1 MQTTRMLFLTLA
13 LSVAA
18 APAMAATAHPSPSQT
33 PQPPQVFPSEPGTAA
48 PPDAQLNDRDIASII
63 AWIKQAMDDAANGK
77 TVEVPPE
84 MRHKLEAMGQAL
96 KKHSIDLSNALLDN
110 LREQIRRLQRENPPP
125 QQLPIQPPATI
136 QL

>member
-1 MQTTRMLFLTLA
+1 MQTIRILLLTLA

-18 APAMAATAHPSPSQT
+18 APAIAAPAGSPQI
-33 PQPPQVFPSEPGTAA
+33 PQPPQVFPSEPGATA
-48 PPDAQLNDRDIASII
+48 PDAQLNDQDIASIF

-84 MRHKLEAMGQAL
+84 MRHKLEAMGEAL
-96 KKHSIDLSNALLDN
+96 KQHSIDLSNALLDN

-125 QQLPIQPPATI
+125 QQLPIQPPTTI

>member
-1 MQTTRMLFLTLA
+1 MLFLTLA

-18 APAMAATAHPSPSQT
+18 APAIAATACPSPSQT
-33 PQPPQVFPSEPGTAA
+33 PQPPQVFPSEPGAA
-48 PPDAQLNDRDIASII
+48 APDAQLKNDRDVASII
-63 AWIKQAMDDAANGK
+63 AWIKQAMNDAANGK

-84 MRHKLEAMGQAL
+84 MRDKLEAMGKEL
-96 KKHSIDLSNALLDN
+96 KQHSIDLSNALLDS
-110 LREQIRRLQRENPPP
+110 LRQQIRRLQRENPPP

>member
-1 MQTTRMLFLTLA
+1 MQTARIVFLTLV
-13 LSVAA
+13 LSVATAPAIA
-18 APAMAATAHPSPSQT
+18 APAASPPSQI

-48 PPDAQLNDRDIASII
+48 PDAQLNDQDIASIF
-63 AWIKQAMDDAANGK
+63 AWIKQAMDNAANGK

-96 KKHSIDLSNALLDN
+96 KQHSIDLSNALLDN
-110 LREQIRRLQRENPPP
+110 LREQIRRLQREPPP
-125 QQLPIQPPATI
+125 QRLPIQPPATI